1 MTMGDSNYFWRDL
14 YLSGSTIVLGDLKLS
29 QHTGRLRITNRHNG
43 AEIKLAAENIGN
55 HKIDSSVVT
64 SLASALPVSTFA
76 NDANYLDSTSVK
88 VVIDSGYIATAIETD
103 SNVTV
108 TIVQNITDTVDSAYV
123 LDRIAEAPFLDSADA
138 IQLID
143 AAHMYKQDKLHRTL
157 HIVLLQVNL
166 RYHLLVTTSLT
177 LQQS

>member
-1 MTMGDSNYFWRDL
+1 MTWVIQIISGEICIFQ
-14 YLSGSTIVLGDLKLS
+14 GSTIVLGDLKLS

-88 VVIDSGYIATAIETD
+88 VVIDSTYIATAIETD

-108 TIVQNITDTVDSAYV
+108 TIVNNITDTVDSAYV

-143 AAHMYKQDKLHRTL
+143 STYVQADKLHRIS

>member
-1 MTMGDSNYFWRDL
+1 M

-88 VVIDSGYIATAIETD
+88 VVIDSTYIATAIETD

-108 TIVQNITDTVDSAYV
+108 TIVNNITDTVDSAYV

-143 AAHMYKQDKLHRTL
+143 STYVQADKLHRIS